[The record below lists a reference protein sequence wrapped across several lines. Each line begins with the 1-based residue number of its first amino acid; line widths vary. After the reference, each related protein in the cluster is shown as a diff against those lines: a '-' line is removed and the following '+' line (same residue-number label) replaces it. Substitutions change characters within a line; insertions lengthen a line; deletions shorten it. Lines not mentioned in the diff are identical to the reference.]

1 MPERMTDNSK
11 YSRENPFDVPEGYFD
26 MVEYRIEERI
36 RAEESESTRGQK
48 FIRMVKP
55 ILGLAASFALAFLLI
70 YYPITKILSKYT
82 AGTTGQQSEKTKL
95 DEEFLTDYGYLDENT
110 FFLALTSK
118 EEPADFESDEVLSFL
133 TSELDDYEV
142 YAEIIN

>member
-1 MPERMTDNSK
+1 MTDPSK
-11 YSRENPFDVPEGYFD
+11 YSRENPFDVPEGYFE
-26 MVEYRIEERI
+26 MVEDRIEERI
-36 RAEESESTRGQK
+36 RAEETESTRGQH
-48 FIRMVKP
+48 FVRMVKP

-70 YYPITKILSKYT
+70 YYPVTKILPKYM
-82 AGTTGQQSEKTKL
+82 AGTTGQHSEKTKL
-95 DEEFLTDYGYLDENT
+95 NEEFLGDYGYFDENT

-118 EEPADFESDEVLSFL
+118 EEPAEFESEEVLSFL

>member
-1 MPERMTDNSK
+1 MTDNSK

-26 MVEYRIEERI
+26 TMEDRIEERI
-36 RAEESESTRGQK
+36 RAEENEGAPGQK
-48 FIRMVKP
+48 FIRIIKP

-82 AGTTGQQSEKTKL
+82 GETIDQTGERTKL
-95 DEEFLTDYGYLDENT
+95 NEELLTGCGYLDENM

-118 EEPADFESDEVLSFL
+118 EETADFESDEILSFL

>member
-1 MPERMTDNSK
+1 MTDNSK

-26 MVEYRIEERI
+26 MVEDRVEERI
-36 RAEESESTRGQK
+36 MAEESESTRGQK
-48 FIRMVKP
+48 LIRMVMP

-70 YYPITKILSKYT
+70 YYPVTKILPKYT
-82 AGTTGQQSEKTKL
+82 AGTTGQQSERTKL
-95 DEEFLTDYGYLDENT
+95 DEELLTDYGYLDENT